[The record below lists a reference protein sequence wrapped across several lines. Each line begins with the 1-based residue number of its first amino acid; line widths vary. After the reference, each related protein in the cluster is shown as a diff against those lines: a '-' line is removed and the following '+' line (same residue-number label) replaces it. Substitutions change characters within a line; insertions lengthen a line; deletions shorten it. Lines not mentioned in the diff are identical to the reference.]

1 MTQYLPKW
9 LRNDFIT
16 ANGDPV
22 KNRDLLIHLLA
33 LMNRMGTNRIRLKHV
48 KGHAGHE
55 GNEMADVSL
64 TRLGRENHT
73 RSCSG

>member
-33 LMNRMGTNRIRLKHV
+33 LMNRMGTTRIRLKHV

-73 RSCSG
+73 RSCFG